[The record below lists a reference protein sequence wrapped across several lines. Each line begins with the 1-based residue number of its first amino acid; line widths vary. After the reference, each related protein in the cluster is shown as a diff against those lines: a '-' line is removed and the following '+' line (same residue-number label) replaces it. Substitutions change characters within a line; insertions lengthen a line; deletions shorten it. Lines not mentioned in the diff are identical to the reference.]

1 MLYKVLSRILQIF
14 WLWQLCHVS
23 FNNLDA
29 PQILQWILQPDA
41 VDIQVSQLVWRCN
54 FVCRNSV
61 VLSNLAIRN
70 GLIWNKLVL
79 RNHFPWT
86 ICHSLHKDK
95 ELLALRNNFRATKK
109 FLIAKFDCITYIL
122 WPGPSIMQFLGLGK
136 ICINQILH

>member
-95 ELLALRNNFRATKK
+95 ELLALRNNFRWPKSSLLSSSTVS
-109 FLIAKFDCITYIL
+109 AKETTSANLFN
-122 WPGPSIMQFLGLGK
+122 
-136 ICINQILH
+136 NQ